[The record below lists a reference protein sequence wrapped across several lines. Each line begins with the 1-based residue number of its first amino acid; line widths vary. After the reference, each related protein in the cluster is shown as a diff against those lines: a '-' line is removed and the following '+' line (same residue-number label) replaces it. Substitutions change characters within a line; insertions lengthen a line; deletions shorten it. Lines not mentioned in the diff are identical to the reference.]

1 MYNLIKRQNSSQ
13 PHLQSPLTLPILM
26 SKQQPA
32 NAAPLKLPVVTL
44 AGFGEVGQTY
54 ACAFLAQGMSVRVY
68 HPAASALT
76 RQAAQQKG
84 LSIDS
89 NALTAFSQADLVLS
103 VAPGA
108 AALGIAKVASV
119 VMKPG
124 ALFVD
129 FTSAAPA
136 VIREAAALFP
146 SDAYVDVAI
155 MGALS
160 IHGHHTPL
168 LAAGRGAARLDAHLR
183 PLGFEIECMPGS
195 ASGDATALKLLRSV
209 FTKGMDAVVI
219 ECLLAA
225 EAAGLRPQ
233 LLQQMADMDRIPMRE
248 TIEMY
253 VRTHAASATR
263 RLHEMEAVHGQLD
276 DLGIHSLVTPAVLE
290 RYRRT
295 VTMLGPAA
303 RNPPEPE
310 GGNIYDAVLPWLL
323 AAENAAMGPTCAVE
337 ASPSISPPQG

>member
-1 MYNLIKRQNSSQ
+1 MSTQQ
-13 PHLQSPLTLPILM
+13 LP
-26 SKQQPA
+26 
-32 NAAPLKLPVVTL
+32 NAAPLKLPVVAL
-44 AGFGEVGQTY
+44 AGFGEVGQIY
-54 ACAFLAQGMSVRVY
+54 ASALLAQGVSVRVY

-89 NALTAFSQADLVLS
+89 DALTVFSQVDLVLS
-103 VAPGA
+103 LAPGA
-108 AALGIAKVASV
+108 AALGVAKAAFD

-124 ALFVD
+124 ALFAD
-129 FTSAAPA
+129 FTSASPV
-136 VIREAAALFP
+136 VIREAAALFAP
-146 SDAYVDVAI
+146 DAYVDVAI

-168 LAAGRGAARLDAHLR
+168 LAAGQGAARLDARLR

-253 VRTHAASATR
+253 VRTHAASAPR
-263 RLHEMEAVHGQLD
+263 RLHEMEAVHSQLD
-276 DLGIHSLVTPAVLE
+276 DLGIHPLVTVAVIE

-295 VTMLGPAA
+295 VAMIGPAA
-303 RNPPEPE
+303 RNPLPPAR
-310 GGNIYDAVLPWLL
+310 GNIYDAVLPWLL
-323 AAENAAMGPTCAVE
+323 AAERAAMGPTRADDT
-337 ASPSISPPQG
+337 SPITSPLQGKA